1 VHLGE
6 DARNGGL
13 ADTAGAGEQIRMVQA
28 VIVEGVHQRLL
39 HVVLPDQFGEI
50 ARAPLARQDLVTHLT
65 DMPCYL
71 PRTPWL

>member
-1 VHLGE
+1 
-6 DARNGGL
+6 
-13 ADTAGAGEQIRMVQA
+13 MVQA